1 MIKFSHGGDIYSR
14 KVDYDFSANI
24 NPLGMP
30 ESVKRILARKINDFE
45 HYPDPYCSELVREIA
60 LYEEVEEDRIVCGN
74 GAADLIYRI
83 VQALR
88 PENALIA
95 VPTFSE
101 YEKALRTAG
110 CLINYHQLREED
122 EFEVREDII
131 EKIDGNDM
139 MFLCNPNNPTGKMVA
154 PELMENIIKKC
165 NETGCLLILDEC
177 FMDFAEEKAKFSL
190 EHNLKNVL
198 LLKAFTKIYAMAGLR
213 LGYVICPDLKIAEKI
228 RSFGQCWSVSV
239 PAQLAGATAIKERE
253 YVSETVRLI
262 VEERAFLSEKLRGFG
277 FRVYESAVNFIL
289 FRCSLPLDSLLL
301 EKKRIAVRR
310 CDNFAGLEAGFFRIA
325 VRTHEEN
332 EILISAIEEVLEDG

>member
-1 MIKFSHGGDIYSR
+1 MINFSHGGDIYSR

-45 HYPDPYCSELVREIA
+45 HYPDPNCFALVKEIA
-60 LYEEVEEDRIVCGN
+60 LYEGVGVNRIVCGN
-74 GAADLIYRI
+74 GADDLIYRI
-83 VQALR
+83 VQALN
-88 PENALIA
+88 PKNTLIA
-95 VPTFSE
+95 IPTFSE
-101 YEKALRTAG
+101 YKKALRTAG
-110 CLINYHQLREED
+110 CSVNYHQLKENY

-139 MFLCNPNNPTGKMVA
+139 MFLCNPNNPTGKMIA
-154 PELMENIIKKC
+154 SELMEKIIKKC

-177 FMDFAEEKAKFSL
+177 FMDFAEEKARF
-190 EHNLKNVL
+190 NLKPNWKNVL
-198 LLKAFTKIYAMAGLR
+198 VLKAFTKIYAMAGLR
-213 LGYVICPDLKIAEKI
+213 LGYVICPDLKIADKI

-239 PAQLAGATAIKERE
+239 PAQLAGETAIKERE

-262 VEERAFLSEKLRGFG
+262 AEERAFLSEKLHDFG
-277 FRVYESAVNFIL
+277 FKVYESAVNFIL
-289 FRCSLPLDSLLL
+289 FRCSLPLDRLLL

-332 EILISAIEEVLEDG
+332 EILINAIEEVLENG